1 MLMELVMIQQ
11 QYHDVVI
18 AIILVC
24 TTKTLI
30 QDQREGGT
38 LS

>member
-11 QYHDVVI
+11 HHDVVI